1 MPTICP
7 NCLHPL
13 RTNAKF
19 CGYCGTSLIPNTRAD
34 AMTLQAS
41 AQEVD
46 MNDENTSPPEQS
58 RPKGKKNIRRIVL
71 IVLIILLCLVL
82 LVAFLVHYWPN
93 NHPKLWSADI
103 TNVAWVEI
111 INHLNVSGVS
121 HRVNHHRI
129 D

>member
-34 AMTLQAS
+34 AITLQAS
-41 AQEVD
+41 PQEVD
-46 MNDENTSPPEQS
+46 TIKENTSPPAQS
-58 RPKGKKNIRRIVL
+58 KPKSKKNIRRIVL

-93 NHPKLWSADI
+93 IIPNFGSLISRMLPK
-103 TNVAWVEI
+103 
-111 INHLNVSGVS
+111 
-121 HRVNHHRI
+121 
-129 D
+129 